1 MNNIKFHRGWAI
13 AAACFFASSVAIGGS
28 QYSFGLF
35 VEPLEK
41 TFGWSRTQIGLSLSL
56 IAFGAFISP
65 LIGSLID
72 RHGSRKIM
80 AFSMAVFGISYLIR
94 PFMTELWHL
103 YFLSVVQSFSI
114 VGAAMLPPGKLVGLW
129 FPENR
134 GRVIGITAMGNNF
147 GGMVI
152 QPIIAFL
159 VSVYNWR
166 AGYTIVGVMALIVSV
181 YSYLVVKNPD
191 PFSEEKS
198 EQNTRNESLVGLTLR
213 EAVRTRTFYA
223 ISVAILC
230 GTFTYSALLPQVS
243 SHLIIN
249 GVTESTASMAV
260 SLFATCGMG
269 GKFVFG
275 NLSDKYGPRLA
286 LLIDLCGQATFASL
300 LIYAGDGLPVWVIVP
315 VMGFFL
321 GAFGA
326 LFQLIVI
333 DAFGVKHF
341 GSIMGV
347 ISISNAVSAFLGP
360 IIAGMSFDITGSYA
374 ASFLITALIFAL
386 GAVSLKFAHGNQDQ
400 NLPTSP
406 VKPSS

>member
-1 MNNIKFHRGWAI
+1 MYNINFHRGWAI
-13 AAACFFASSVAIGGS
+13 AAACFLASSVAVGGS
-28 QYSFGLF
+28 QYSFGHF
-35 VEPLEK
+35 VEPLEN
-41 TFGWSRTQIGLSLSL
+41 TFGWTRTQIGLSLSL
-56 IAFGAFISP
+56 IAFGSFISP

-72 RHGSRKIM
+72 KQGSRRIM
-80 AFSMAVFGISYLIR
+80 AFSMAVFGISYLVR
-94 PFMTELWHL
+94 PFMTELWHW

-159 VSVYNWR
+159 VTVYNWKV
-166 AGYTIVGVMALIVSV
+166 AYAVVGALGILVSI

-191 PFSEEKS
+191 SESEGILESEK
-198 EQNTRNESLVGLTLR
+198 NTDNLTGSTLK
-213 EAVRTRTFYA
+213 EAIHTKTFYA
-223 ISVAILC
+223 ITFAILC
-230 GTFTYSALLPQVS
+230 GTFTYSSLLPQVS

-249 GVTESTASMAV
+249 GVRESTASIAV
-260 SLFATCGMG
+260 SLFATCGMV

-275 NLSDKYGPRLA
+275 NLSDKYGPRMA
-286 LLIDLCGQATFASL
+286 LVLDLCGQAIFASL
-300 LIYAGDGLPVWVIVP
+300 LVYAGDGLPVWVIVP
-315 VMGFFL
+315 AMGFFL

-326 LFQLIVI
+326 LYQLIVI

-341 GSIMGV
+341 GAIMGV
-347 ISISNAVSAFLGP
+347 IAISNAVPSFLGP

-374 ASFLITALIFAL
+374 VAFVITSVIFVL
-386 GAVSLKFAHGNQDQ
+386 GAISLKLTRENSTLG
-400 NLPTSP
+400 
-406 VKPSS
+406 

>member
-1 MNNIKFHRGWAI
+1 MILYNINFHRGWAI
-13 AAACFFASSVAIGGS
+13 AAACFLASSVAVGGS
-28 QYSFGLF
+28 QYSFGHF
-35 VEPLEK
+35 VEPLEN
-41 TFGWSRTQIGLSLSL
+41 TFGWTRTQIGLSLSL
-56 IAFGAFISP
+56 IAFGSFISP

-72 RHGSRKIM
+72 KQGSRRIM
-80 AFSMAVFGISYLIR
+80 AFSMAVFGISYLVR
-94 PFMTELWHL
+94 PFMTELWHW

-159 VSVYNWR
+159 VTVYNWKV
-166 AGYTIVGVMALIVSV
+166 AYAVVGALGILVSI

-191 PFSEEKS
+191 SESKGILESEKKTD
-198 EQNTRNESLVGLTLR
+198 NLTGFTLK
-213 EAVRTRTFYA
+213 EAIRTKTFYA
-223 ISVAILC
+223 ITFAILC
-230 GTFTYSALLPQVS
+230 GTFTYSSLLPQVS

-249 GVTESTASMAV
+249 GVRESTASIAV
-260 SLFATCGMG
+260 SLFATCGMV

-275 NLSDKYGPRLA
+275 NLSDKYGPRIA
-286 LLIDLCGQATFASL
+286 LVLDLCGQAIFASL
-300 LIYAGDGLPVWVIVP
+300 LVYAGDGLPVWVIVP
-315 VMGFFL
+315 AMGFFL

-326 LFQLIVI
+326 LYQLIVI

-341 GSIMGV
+341 GAIMGV
-347 ISISNAVSAFLGP
+347 IAISNAVPSFFGP

-374 ASFLITALIFAL
+374 VAFVITSVIFVL
-386 GAVSLKFAHGNQDQ
+386 GAISLKLTRENITLG
-400 NLPTSP
+400 
-406 VKPSS
+406 

>member
-1 MNNIKFHRGWAI
+1 MYNINFHRGWAI
-13 AAACFFASSVAIGGS
+13 AAACFLASSVAVGGS
-28 QYSFGLF
+28 QYSFGHF
-35 VEPLEK
+35 VEPLEN
-41 TFGWSRTQIGLSLSL
+41 TFGWTRTQIGLSLSL
-56 IAFGAFISP
+56 IAFGSFISP

-72 RHGSRKIM
+72 KQGSRRIM
-80 AFSMAVFGISYLIR
+80 AFSMAVFGISYLVR
-94 PFMTELWHL
+94 PFMTELWHW

-159 VSVYNWR
+159 VTVYNWKV
-166 AGYTIVGVMALIVSV
+166 AYAVVGALGILVSI

-191 PFSEEKS
+191 SESEGILESEK
-198 EQNTRNESLVGLTLR
+198 NTANLTGFTLK
-213 EAVRTRTFYA
+213 EAVRTKTFYA
-223 ISVAILC
+223 ITFAILC
-230 GTFTYSALLPQVS
+230 GTFTYSSLLPQVS

-249 GVTESTASMAV
+249 GVRESTASIAV
-260 SLFATCGMG
+260 SLFATCGMV

-275 NLSDKYGPRLA
+275 NLSDKYGPRMA
-286 LLIDLCGQATFASL
+286 LVLDLCGQAIFASL
-300 LIYAGDGLPVWVIVP
+300 LVYAGDGLPVWVIVP
-315 VMGFFL
+315 AMGFFL

-326 LFQLIVI
+326 LYQLIVI

-341 GSIMGV
+341 GAIMGV
-347 ISISNAVSAFLGP
+347 IAISNAVPSFLGP

-374 ASFLITALIFAL
+374 VAFVITSVIFVL
-386 GAVSLKFAHGNQDQ
+386 GAISLKLTRENSTLG
-400 NLPTSP
+400 
-406 VKPSS
+406 

>member
-1 MNNIKFHRGWAI
+1 MYNINFHRGWAI
-13 AAACFFASSVAIGGS
+13 AAACFLASSVAVGGS
-28 QYSFGLF
+28 QYSFGHF
-35 VEPLEK
+35 VEPLEN
-41 TFGWSRTQIGLSLSL
+41 TFGWTRTQIGLSLSL
-56 IAFGAFISP
+56 IAFGSFVSP

-72 RHGSRKIM
+72 KQGSRRIM
-80 AFSMAVFGISYLIR
+80 AFSMAVFGISYLVR
-94 PFMTELWHL
+94 PFMTELWHW

-159 VSVYNWR
+159 VTVYNWKV
-166 AGYTIVGVMALIVSV
+166 AYAVVGALGILVSI

-191 PFSEEKS
+191 SESQGILESEKKTDNS
-198 EQNTRNESLVGLTLR
+198 TGFTLK
-213 EAVRTRTFYA
+213 EAIRTKTFYA
-223 ISVAILC
+223 ITFAILC
-230 GTFTYSALLPQVS
+230 GTFTYSSLLPQVS

-249 GVTESTASMAV
+249 GVRESTASIAV
-260 SLFATCGMG
+260 SLFATCGMV

-275 NLSDKYGPRLA
+275 NLSDKYGPRMA
-286 LLIDLCGQATFASL
+286 LVLDLCGQAIFASL
-300 LIYAGDGLPVWVIVP
+300 LVYAGDGLPVWVIVP
-315 VMGFFL
+315 AMGFFL

-326 LFQLIVI
+326 LYQLIVI

-341 GSIMGV
+341 GAIMGV
-347 ISISNAVSAFLGP
+347 IAISNAVPSFLGP

-374 ASFLITALIFAL
+374 IAFVITSVIFVL
-386 GAVSLKFAHGNQDQ
+386 GAVSLKFTRENSTLG
-400 NLPTSP
+400 
-406 VKPSS
+406 

>member
-1 MNNIKFHRGWAI
+1 MILYNINFHRGWAI
-13 AAACFFASSVAIGGS
+13 AAACFLASSVAVGGS
-28 QYSFGLF
+28 QYSFGHF
-35 VEPLEK
+35 VEPLEN
-41 TFGWSRTQIGLSLSL
+41 TFGWTRTQIGLSLSL
-56 IAFGAFISP
+56 IAFGSFISP

-72 RHGSRKIM
+72 KQGSRRIM
-80 AFSMAVFGISYLIR
+80 AFSMAVFGISYLVR
-94 PFMTELWHL
+94 PFMTELWHW

-159 VSVYNWR
+159 VTVYNWKV
-166 AGYTIVGVMALIVSV
+166 AYAVVGALGILVSI

-191 PFSEEKS
+191 SESEGILESEK
-198 EQNTRNESLVGLTLR
+198 NTDNLTGFTLK
-213 EAVRTRTFYA
+213 EAIHTKTFYA
-223 ISVAILC
+223 ITFAILC
-230 GTFTYSALLPQVS
+230 GTFTYSSLLPQVS

-249 GVTESTASMAV
+249 GVRESTASIAV
-260 SLFATCGMG
+260 SLFATCGMV

-275 NLSDKYGPRLA
+275 NLSDKYGPRMA
-286 LLIDLCGQATFASL
+286 LVLDLCGQAIFASL
-300 LIYAGDGLPVWVIVP
+300 LVYAGDGLPVWVIVP
-315 VMGFFL
+315 AMGFFL

-326 LFQLIVI
+326 LYQLIVI

-341 GSIMGV
+341 GAIMGV
-347 ISISNAVSAFLGP
+347 IAISNAVPSFLGP

-374 ASFLITALIFAL
+374 VAFVITSVIFVL
-386 GAVSLKFAHGNQDQ
+386 GAISLKLTRENSTLG
-400 NLPTSP
+400 
-406 VKPSS
+406 